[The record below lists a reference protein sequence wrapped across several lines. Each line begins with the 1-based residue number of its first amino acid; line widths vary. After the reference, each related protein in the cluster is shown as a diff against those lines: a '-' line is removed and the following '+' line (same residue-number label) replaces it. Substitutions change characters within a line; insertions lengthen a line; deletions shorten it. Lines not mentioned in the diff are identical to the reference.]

1 MKKVFLL
8 LVFLLISSSLCFALT
23 LDDNGYGW
31 IAASNEDK
39 TAVGKELSKTNG
51 KDSAYW
57 VDMLNG
63 FYSIDNWNIMSLK
76 IKKVADQIAL
86 PEQSPGTK
94 ERGIK

>member
-8 LVFLLISSSLCFALT
+8 FVFLLISSSLCFALT

-39 TAVGKELSKTNG
+39 AAVGKELSKTNG

-86 PEQSPGTK
+86 PGQSS
-94 ERGIK
+94 GIRDK

>member
-8 LVFLLISSSLCFALT
+8 SIFLLISSTFCFALT

-51 KDSAYW
+51 KDSTYW

-86 PEQSPGTK
+86 PGQSS
-94 ERGIK
+94 GIRDK

>member
-8 LVFLLISSSLCFALT
+8 LTFLSISSTLCFALT

-39 TAVGKELSKTNG
+39 TVVGKELSKTNG
-51 KDSAYW
+51 KNSAYW
-57 VDMLNG
+57 VDMLDG
-63 FYSIDNWNIMSLK
+63 FYSINNWNIMSLK

-86 PEQSPGTK
+86 PEQSS
-94 ERGIK
+94 GIRDK

>member
-8 LVFLLISSSLCFALT
+8 FVFLLISSSLCFALT
-23 LDDNGYGW
+23 LDDNGYEW
-31 IAASNEDK
+31 IAASNEEK
-39 TAVGKELSKTNG
+39 ETAGKELSKTNG
-51 KDSAYW
+51 KDSVYW

-86 PEQSPGTK
+86 PEQSS
-94 ERGIK
+94 GIRDK

>member
-8 LVFLLISSSLCFALT
+8 LIFLLISSSLCFALT

-31 IAASNEDK
+31 IAASNEEK
-39 TAVGKELSKTNG
+39 ESAGRELSKTNG

-63 FYSIDNWNIMSLK
+63 FYNINNWKIMSLK
-76 IKKVADQIAL
+76 IKKVADQILL
-86 PEQSPGTK
+86 PEQSSGMK

>member
-8 LVFLLISSSLCFALT
+8 FIFLLTSSSLCFALT

-31 IAASNEDK
+31 IAASNGEK
-39 TAVGKELSKTNG
+39 EAAGRELSKTNG
-51 KDSAYW
+51 KDSVYW

-63 FYSIDNWNIMSLK
+63 FYNISNWSIMSFK
-76 IKKVADQIAL
+76 IKKVADQISL
-86 PEQSPGTK
+86 PEQSSGIK

>member
-8 LVFLLISSSLCFALT
+8 LIFLLISSSFCFALT

-31 IAASNEDK
+31 IAASNEEK
-39 TAVGKELSKTNG
+39 EAAGKELSKTNG

-57 VDMLNG
+57 VGMLNG
-63 FYSIDNWNIMSLK
+63 FYNINNWKIMSLK
-76 IKKVADQIAL
+76 IKKVADQISL
-86 PEQSPGTK
+86 PEQSSGIK

>member
-8 LVFLLISSSLCFALT
+8 FIFLLISSTFCFALT

-31 IAASNEDK
+31 VAATSKEK
-39 TAVGKELSKTNG
+39 EAAGKELSKTNG

-57 VDMLNG
+57 VDMLDG
-63 FYSIDNWNIMSLK
+63 FYSINNWNIMSLK

-86 PEQSPGTK
+86 PEQSPGIK
-94 ERGIK
+94 ERGMK

>member
-8 LVFLLISSSLCFALT
+8 FTFLVILTSVCFALT

-39 TAVGKELSKTNG
+39 AVVGKELSKTNG

-63 FYSIDNWNIMSLK
+63 FYSINNWNIMSLK
-76 IKKVADQIAL
+76 IKKVADQIVL